1 MKNREHYEE
10 LENPSA
16 KRTVLK
22 LAIPAIIENLTQVF
36 LGLGDTYFVS
46 LVGTA
51 AIAAVGLTNL
61 YMNLFLAVITAFT
74 VGTVAMVS
82 KAIGSCNKRGGHQAT
97 YDSLVGALLVSG
109 IFAASIWIF
118 GGKLMA
124 LAGAET
130 SVIDVGSWYFRIIAL
145 SAIFAG
151 TNMVMASSLRAAGD
165 TVHPMIAGV
174 TMNIVNLALDWL
186 FVVILDMGIVGAG
199 LATAIAR
206 FGGLAYVFYMYS
218 RKMGRLNG
226 VRFDFVTAKELFAIG
241 VPAGIEKLIM
251 RTGQLFYGALIVKIG
266 TEAYAAHN
274 IAGAVEALSYLP
286 GMGFGVA
293 AATLVG
299 QSLGREE
306 PEKGRKAGWTAWRLS
321 TVFMVTIAALFAL
334 SAPMWAAAFSDDPV
348 IQADVIRVIRLI
360 ALFQP
365 FLCATMVTAAA
376 LQGAGDTKF
385 PMFLTLFGIW
395 GIRVLGV
402 YVLGIQLQMGLFG
415 VWLAYAL
422 DITVRGSLLMLRF
435 HKGKWA
441 TIRGTMEQSRKAG
454 GAS

>member
-1 MKNREHYEE
+1 MREREHQKE
-10 LENPSA
+10 LQNPTA
-16 KRTVLK
+16 NRTVLK
-22 LAIPAIIENLTQVF
+22 LAIPAIVENLSQVF

-82 KAIGSCNKRGGHQAT
+82 KAIGSRNKQGARQAT
-97 YDSLVGALLVSG
+97 YDSLVGALIASG
-109 IFAASIWIF
+109 LFAVCIWIF
-118 GGKLMA
+118 GERLMA
-124 LAGAET
+124 LAGAEA
-130 SVIDVGSWYFRIIAL
+130 SVIEAGSWYFRIIAL

-151 TNMVMASSLRAAGD
+151 TNMVMASSLRATGD
-165 TVHPMIAGV
+165 TGHPMIAGV
-174 TMNIVNLALDWL
+174 TMNVVNLALDWL
-186 FVVILDMGIVGAG
+186 FVVVLDMGIVGAG
-199 LATAIAR
+199 SATAIAR
-206 FGGLAYVFYMYS
+206 FGGLAYVFFMYT
-218 RKMGRLNG
+218 RKMGRLKG
-226 VRFDFVTAKELFAIG
+226 VRFDTVTARELFSIG

-299 QSLGREE
+299 QSLGSEE
-306 PEKGRKAGWTAWRLS
+306 PEKGKKAGWTAWRLS

-334 SAPMWAAAFSDDPV
+334 SAPLWAAAFTDDPA
-348 IQADVIRVIRLI
+348 IQSDVIRVIRLI

-376 LQGAGDTKF
+376 LQGAGDTKY
-385 PMFLTLFGIW
+385 PMVLTLFGIW

-415 VWLAYAL
+415 VWVAYAL

-435 HKGKWA
+435 HRGKWA
-441 TIRGTMEQSRKAG
+441 TVRATMKQSRKVG
-454 GAS
+454 EL